1 MPYVL
6 LLLLNFNKSVKIDPG
21 LTNTTR
27 YLIMI
32 HKLNMLQKNI
42 FFCILFL
49 SFSLPNVWA
58 WDANAELKAN
68 QTLAH
73 FKNKDSSL
81 NNFFSQAYGYAVFPT
96 IGKAGFI
103 VGGAHGD
110 GMVYKKGAISGST
123 QMTQV
128 SVGWQ
133 IGAEAYSEIIF
144 FEDAAAYDSF
154 TKGNFELGAQA
165 SAVFVKPGIAAQTKY
180 SKGIAIF
187 TDYKGGLMA
196 AASVSGQKFSFQK
209 K

>member
-1 MPYVL
+1 MSHQ
-6 LLLLNFNKSVKIDPG
+6 FN
-21 LTNTTR
+21 T
-27 YLIMI
+27 
-32 HKLNMLQKNI
+32 LQKSL

-49 SFSLPNVWA
+49 SITISNAWA

-68 QTLAH
+68 HTLAH

-81 NNFFSQAYGYAVFPT
+81 NNFFAQAYGYAVFPT
-96 IGKAGFI
+96 IGKAGFV

-110 GMVYKKGAISGST
+110 GMVYKQGAITGLT
-123 QMTQV
+123 TMTQV

-144 FEDAAAYDSF
+144 FQNEATYNNF

-165 SAVFVKPGIAAQTKY
+165 SAAFVKQGVAAQTKY
-180 SKGIAIF
+180 DKGVAIF
-187 TDYKGGLMA
+187 TDSKGGLMA
-196 AASVSGQKFSFQK
+196 AASVSGQKFSFEK

>member
-1 MPYVL
+1 
-6 LLLLNFNKSVKIDPG
+6 
-21 LTNTTR
+21 
-27 YLIMI
+27 MI
-32 HKLNMLQKNI
+32 HKLNILQKNV

-49 SFSLPNVWA
+49 SFSLSNVWA

-68 QTLAH
+68 HTLAH

-103 VGGAHGD
+103 VGGAYGD
-110 GMVYKKGAISGST
+110 GMIYKQGAITGLT
-123 QMTQV
+123 TMTQV

-144 FEDAAAYDSF
+144 FHNEASYNNF

-165 SAVFVKPGIAAQTKY
+165 SAVFVKPGVAAQTKY
-180 SKGIAIF
+180 DKGIAIF